1 MKKLIIKFNFSAAL
15 LLLLCFLS
23 TSAFKT
29 TTVDLFTLEDIS
41 PKLTERYFT
50 MTLNSTVESEMSF
63 RIMTLMGEIQLKDT
77 KEIKVGRNAVSF
89 DLGDLDLGAY
99 QIAIKI
105 KNQINVLQV
114 KRVSPEE
121 IQTINFA
128 KKNKDDKGN

>member
-1 MKKLIIKFNFSAAL
+1 MKKLTIKFNFSATL
-15 LLLLCFLS
+15 LLLLCFLG

-29 TTVDLFTLEDIS
+29 TTADLFTLEDIS

-50 MTLNSTVESEMSF
+50 MTLNSTVEAEMSF

-77 KEIKVGRNAVSF
+77 KDIKVGKNAVSF